1 MGLKKSKKKYQNN
14 FLLSK
19 LLVYLLCQYRQT
31 KLANMTTQELNKEV
45 NAAILRGCKLP
56 VAQIEAILLKSE
68 ANKAKNMKRKMKG
81 FARRAEWEANPSDGN
96 LVLDGVV
103 YDNLSEYNRACG
115 RKLMSIR

>member
-1 MGLKKSKKKYQNN
+1 MEG
-14 FLLSK
+14 
-19 LLVYLLCQYRQT
+19 CT

-68 ANKAKNMKRKMKG
+68 AKKAKNMKRIMKG

-96 LVLDGVV
+96 LILDGVV